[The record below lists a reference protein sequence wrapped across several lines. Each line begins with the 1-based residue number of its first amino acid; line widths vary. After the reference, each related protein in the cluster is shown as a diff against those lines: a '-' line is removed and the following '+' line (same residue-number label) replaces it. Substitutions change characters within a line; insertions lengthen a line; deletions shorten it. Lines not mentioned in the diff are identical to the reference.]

1 MHMKNKKK
9 LINTHH
15 RKKNERPRNE
25 DLPSLNASKAI
36 LCSS

>member
-15 RKKNERPRNE
+15 RKNERPRNE

>member
-9 LINTHH
+9 TYLTLNMEKI
-15 RKKNERPRNE
+15 ERPRNE
-25 DLPSLNASKAI
+25 DLPSLIASKAI

>member
-1 MHMKNKKK
+1 MHMKNKKT
-9 LINTHH
+9 LIIE
-15 RKKNERPRNE
+15 KNERPRNE